1 MLKLVDVSKY
11 YTANGTVAL
20 GLRKASME
28 LHLNEF
34 VAVVGES
41 GSGKTTLLNVISG
54 IDTYEEGEMYLNG
67 EETSYY
73 SAAEWEDYRK
83 KYIAFVF
90 QNYNL
95 VDSFTVLQNVEL
107 PLLLAGVPANEAKK
121 RALEIIRR
129 VGLEKHIHHKAT
141 RLSGGQKQRVV
152 IARALAKDCP
162 IIAADEPTGNLDS
175 VSARQIIELL
185 YEISKDKLVIMVT
198 HDYDQVKEFATR
210 KIRIYDGEIVE
221 DLEVAKTD
229 KSNLPMM
236 VENAQRI
243 SLKEQF
249 RLALRSLLSVPKK
262 TILMILVFFIFAFL
276 VVMVYGA
283 TKMSMVGSYYF
294 EGPVFFHNDSVSRVV
309 VRKNDRSV
317 FSSSDI
323 AELEGLTQV
332 KAVMT
337 QDFLLDMEFY
347 LQSVLP
353 VAENNDHPLYLEKTK
368 YLPYRVI
375 DRESLVYAGELPDA
389 TNEVLL
395 ALPATDIDA
404 EDEQAL
410 YLDREYS
417 INYSYYKG
425 LDDAETYQ
433 VVGLVRTNDIF
444 MSDDPYLIVSDDRF
458 QELTHQVYPNLI
470 TNGLFNPDP
479 DDEDLMSNYYYPD
492 WLNDL
497 ILYSG
502 YSTPIQVDVTLPD
515 NEIQL
520 NPDHRYYFCE
530 LGESCGIYSGELV
543 FQDAYVTTRIPD
555 LELHIAA
562 ESGDYVLM
570 VSQPVFDQILYD
582 DIYQVTVFADSDVNI
597 TRLVSRIKNIRSGG
611 EDKYKAVYPYGIEPV
626 DQINQAIRFFETI
639 GMVATLL
646 VTILGATFISYLIF
660 RAIINTKLRDY
671 AIYRTV
677 GANQGIIRSE
687 IHLENYLIVTFSYF
701 LFVILL
707 LVFRFF
713 VEVDQ
718 YNLFYALKQF
728 EWLDYLI
735 FYGILVVMS
744 LLISSRYCGRI
755 FGSTVQTALKTE

>member
-20 GLRKASME
+20 GLRKATME

-73 SAAEWEDYRK
+73 SAAEWEEYRK
-83 KYIAFVF
+83 RYIAFVF

-107 PLLLAGVPANEAKK
+107 PLILSGVPAKEAKK
-121 RALEIIRR
+121 RALAIIQR
-129 VGLEKHIHHKAT
+129 VGMEKHIHHKAT

-221 DLEVAKTD
+221 DLEVVKTE
-229 KSNLPMM
+229 KSDLPVMP
-236 VENAQRI
+236 EETPKIN
-243 SLKEQF
+243 LKEQF
-249 RLALRSLLSVPKK
+249 RLALRSLFSVPKK
-262 TILMILVFFIFAFL
+262 SILMILVFFIFAFL

-283 TKMSMVGSYYF
+283 TKISMSGSYYF
-294 EGPVFFHNDSVSRVV
+294 PSREFFSNNSVSRIV
-309 VRKNDRSV
+309 VRKQDRSI
-317 FSSSDI
+317 FEAADI
-323 AELEGLTQV
+323 AELEALSHV
-332 KAVMT
+332 KT
-337 QDFLLDMEFY
+337 LISQDYLLDMPFY
-347 LQSVLP
+347 LRSVLP
-353 VAENNDHPLYLEKTK
+353 VAEFDNQMLYLESTQL
-368 YLPYRVI
+368 LPYRII
-375 DRESLVYAGELPDA
+375 DSESLLFAGKLPEAEND
-389 TNEVLL
+389 VLL
-395 ALPATDIDA
+395 VMPAADIDS
-404 EDEQAL
+404 EEEQTL
-410 YLDREYS
+410 YLDRDYQIEYS
-417 INYSYYKG
+417 DFSG
-425 LDDAETYQ
+425 LADSETYR
-433 VVGLVRTNDIF
+433 VSGLVRANDIY
-444 MSDDPYLIVSDDRF
+444 MSDDTYLIVSDDRF
-458 QELTHQVYPNLI
+458 QELTNQVYPNLM
-470 TNGLFNPDP
+470 TNAKY
-479 DDEDLMSNYYYPD
+479 DLDSDALDSANRYYYDD
-492 WLNDL
+492 WLNESIQYYSSL
-497 ILYSG
+497 YPIILDP
-502 YSTPIQVDVTLPD
+502 TLAEDVIL
-515 NEIQL
+515 L
-520 NPDHRYYFCE
+520 NPDRQYYFCE
-530 LGESCGIYSGELV
+530 ESEACGTYPGELV
-543 FQDAYVTTRIPD
+543 FQDVYKTTIISN
-555 LELHIAA
+555 LELGIAIA
-562 ESGDYVLM
+562 PGDYVLK
-570 VSQPVFDQILYD
+570 VSPEVYDQIFYD
-582 DIYQVTVFADSDVNI
+582 EVYQVTVFADSDINVD
-597 TRLVSRIKNIRSGG
+597 RLVSRIATIQSGG
-611 EDKYKAVYPYGIEPV
+611 ESKYKTAYPFGIEPV

-639 GMVATLL
+639 AMVATLI

-677 GANQGIIRSE
+677 GANQSIIRKE
-687 IHLENYLIVTFSYF
+687 IHLENYLIVSFSYA

-707 LVFRFF
+707 LMFRFF

-735 FYGILVVMS
+735 FYGILVLMS